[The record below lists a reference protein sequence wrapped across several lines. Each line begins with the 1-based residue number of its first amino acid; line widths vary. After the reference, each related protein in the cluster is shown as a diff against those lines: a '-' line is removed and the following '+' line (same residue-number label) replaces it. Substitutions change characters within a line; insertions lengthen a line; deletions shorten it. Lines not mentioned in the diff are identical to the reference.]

1 MRTGEMGVLLLR
13 DGYRCVASNVL
24 FRFDPEDIH
33 ERTLRLLGGLPA
45 PALALGRAVL
55 SGGRSPVRVAGIDF
69 PGRVG
74 VAAGLDKD
82 GRAARAWSALG
93 FGFAELGTVTPR
105 PQPGNPA
112 PRLYRLRA
120 SHALLNRMG
129 FNNAGAPAL
138 AARLAGLGVA
148 RGNGALGCAIG
159 ISIGKNK
166 TTPLDDAPAD
176 YLACLEALAPYAD
189 YLAVNVSSPNTPGL
203 RGLQAGDSLRPL
215 LAALTARARNL
226 DPSNPVPIFVKV
238 APDLDDAG
246 LDDVLAACIAGG
258 AAGVIATN
266 TTLARDGMLGADVA
280 LASQDGG
287 LSGAPLT
294 QRSREMVRRIASSTP
309 LPVMGVG
316 GVMTPADAAAM
327 IDAGACLVQV
337 FTGFIYSG
345 PALVAGANRRLRHTA
360 Q

>member
-1 MRTGEMGVLLLR
+1 MRCDEVGVRALR
-13 DGYRCVASNVL
+13 DAYRCAAHNVL

-33 ERTLRLLGGLPA
+33 ERTLRVLGGLPT
-45 PALALGRAVL
+45 PALALGRAL
-55 SGGRSPVRVAGIDF
+55 LGGTRRPVTVAGIDF

-82 GRAARAWSALG
+82 GRAVRAWSGLG

-112 PRLYRLRA
+112 PRLCRLRA

-129 FNNAGAPAL
+129 FNNLGAPAL
-138 AARLAGLGVA
+138 ATRLAGLGVV
-148 RGNGALGCAIG
+148 RGNGALDCVIG

-166 TTPLDDAPAD
+166 TTAPEDAPAD

-203 RGLQAGDSLRPL
+203 RALQAGDSLRPL
-215 LAALTARARNL
+215 LAALTAQARHL

-246 LDDVLAACIAGG
+246 LDDVLAACTAGG
-258 AAGVIATN
+258 AAGIIATN
-266 TTLARDGMLGADVA
+266 TTLARDGLLGQDRAVA
-280 LASQDGG
+280 GQDGG
-287 LSGAPLT
+287 LSG
-294 QRSREMVRRIASSTP
+294 
-309 LPVMGVG
+309 
-316 GVMTPADAAAM
+316 
-327 IDAGACLVQV
+327 
-337 FTGFIYSG
+337 
-345 PALVAGANRRLRHTA
+345 
-360 Q
+360 